1 VQQATAPAGAAGPA
15 STAPVPGRGFGEN
28 LAGVLFSPREEF
40 QHILARPRFWV
51 PLLCWMVV
59 GIAFTG
65 FWLQKVDAREF
76 MRNEIVNSGRA
87 DKIPPGQ
94 MEQVLDRQSGFFKP
108 ISWISA
114 FVGAPIITFVIAGVF
129 LFVFR
134 FFYGGD
140 VTYGQSLAIVAWSL
154 FALALVTTPLI
165 LTVMGLKGDWNI
177 NPQEALQASAA
188 MFLDRTTTSKP
199 LYTLAASLDLFTFW
213 VLWLFSSG
221 YGVATRRTT
230 GSAAVGVVSVWA
242 LYVLGKVALAAIF

>member
-1 VQQATAPAGAAGPA
+1 VPEATAPAGAAGPA
-15 STAPVPGRGFGEN
+15 TMAPAPGRSFGQN

-94 MEQVLDRQSGFFKP
+94 MEPVLDQQAGFFKP

-114 FVGAPIITFVIAGVF
+114 FLAAPILTFVIAGVF

-134 FFYGGD
+134 FFYAGD
-140 VTYGQSLAIVAWSL
+140 VTYGQSLAIVAWSF
-154 FALALVTTPLI
+154 FALALVTSPLV
-165 LTVMGLKGDWNI
+165 LAVMGLKEDWNI